1 MTWPTKGVSVGLSV
15 NAVCVTQLMVFEK
28 DNLLIRLY
36 RWQHLWVTLR
46 AVTVTQNV
54 TPTESTAA
62 VETDLGWALGVVF
75 RSYLRSA
82 NHVMDDLPGGP
93 RGYQVLV
100 AAARGNARNQ
110 LAMAQQLGVDRT
122 VMTYLLD
129 DLERAGFVERRPDPA
144 DRRSRQITL
153 TKAGGEQLCGLERA
167 LRAAEED
174 VLAPLDALDRPV
186 FRRLLQCLATQSGSD
201 GGTFSEAR
209 EAVTNCDEV
218 LDRGPRLA

>member
-1 MTWPTKGVSVGLSV
+1 MTLTES
-15 NAVCVTQLMVFEK
+15 
-28 DNLLIRLY
+28 
-36 RWQHLWVTLR
+36 
-46 AVTVTQNV
+46 V

-75 RSYLRSA
+75 RTYLRAA

-100 AAARGNARNQ
+100 AAARGNARSQ

-129 DLERAGFVERRPDPA
+129 DLERAGFVERRPDPN

-153 TKAGGEQLCGLERA
+153 TKAGEKQLCSLERA

-174 VLAPLDALDRPV
+174 VLAPLDATDRPV
-186 FRRLLQCLATQSGSD
+186 FRRLLQCLATQSGAD
-201 GGTFSEAR
+201 AGTFREAR
-209 EAVTNCDEV
+209 EAVSNCDEV
-218 LDRGPRLA
+218 LDRGPRLV

>member
-1 MTWPTKGVSVGLSV
+1 MTLT
-15 NAVCVTQLMVFEK
+15 E
-28 DNLLIRLY
+28 
-36 RWQHLWVTLR
+36 
-46 AVTVTQNV
+46 NV

-100 AAARGNARNQ
+100 AAARGTARSQ
-110 LAMAQQLGVDRT
+110 LALAQQLGVDRT

-153 TKAGGEQLCGLERA
+153 TKSGGEQLCSLERA

-174 VLAPLDALDRPV
+174 VLAPLDAVDRPV
-186 FRRLLQCLATQSGSD
+186 FRRLLQCLATQSGAD
-201 GGTFSEAR
+201 AGAFREAR
-209 EAVTNCDEV
+209 EAVAGCDEA
-218 LDRGPRLA
+218 LDRGPRVS